1 MESSPQT
8 TRVDLFQVPACMHA
22 KSLQL
27 CLTLW
32 DPMDPARL
40 LCPWDFPGKNTAVGC
55 YFLLQ
60 GTFLAQGLNPSILHL
75 LHWQAG
81 SLPAEPPGKPR
92 EGTPILLFLFLFPSK
107 ELVRK
112 NSQVHLSTSLFKTL
126 VHARCWK

>member
-40 LCPWDFPGKNTAVGC
+40 LCPWDSPGKSTGVGC
-55 YFLLQ
+55 HFLLEGIFPIQ
-60 GTFLAQGLNPSILHL
+60 ELNQHL
-75 LHWQAG
+75 LHP
-81 SLPAEPPGKPR
+81 L
-92 EGTPILLFLFLFPSK
+92 
-107 ELVRK
+107 
-112 NSQVHLSTSLFKTL
+112 H
-126 VHARCWK
+126 